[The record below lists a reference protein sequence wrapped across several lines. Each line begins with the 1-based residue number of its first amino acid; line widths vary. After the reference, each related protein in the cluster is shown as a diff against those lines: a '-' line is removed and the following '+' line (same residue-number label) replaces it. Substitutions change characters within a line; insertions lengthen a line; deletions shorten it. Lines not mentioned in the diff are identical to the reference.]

1 MGALENPSVKHNPG
15 VEVELHSRFVQPFLD
30 MNLLL
35 LGLPLVLTRQSRSLF
50 FSVGLCVLL
59 IVMFMGVNMLCHSLG
74 SSSLLSPPF
83 SVWLPLMFFVPM
95 AVATSLPLF
104 E

>member
-50 FSVGLCVLL
+50 FSVRGL
-59 IVMFMGVNMLCHSLG
+59 FDR
-74 SSSLLSPPF
+74 
-83 SVWLPLMFFVPM
+83 M
-95 AVATSLPLF
+95 AILRNEA
-104 E
+104 